1 MSSTYEKRNA
11 LRAFLYRRRRIGHD
25 EFSGW
30 GYAKRKAKEARRST
44 QQGGRQ
50 QAARQK
56 ETLENSA
63 NEKSARKLKST
74 KTPSHF
80 PPPLRLSALRCRDK
94 PVRRGKTF
102 FNCFAA
108 AAASDSG
115 SAACAR
121 IARELCSVSQ
131 KASRHEHDDG
141 GDGDAGRQSQ
151 RTRFLFAFGSASA
164 SATLSLRLRSSGA
177 SCRVH
182 FALVVRSFCC
192 RMRRTCF
199 PCAAM
204 TTTAAMLRC

>member
-1 MSSTYEKRNA
+1 MRCGRFYTDVVASGTMNFPGGDMQKEKR
-11 LRAFLYRRRRIGHD
+11 
-25 EFSGW
+25 
-30 GYAKRKAKEARRST
+30 KRQDAARSKAAGST
-44 QQGGRQ
+44 
-50 QAARQK
+50 AARQK

-121 IARELCSVSQ
+121 IASELCSVSQ

-141 GDGDAGRQSQ
+141 CDGDAGRQSQ

>member
-1 MSSTYEKRNA
+1 MQKEKR
-11 LRAFLYRRRRIGHD
+11 
-25 EFSGW
+25 
-30 GYAKRKAKEARRST
+30 KRQDAARSKAEGST
-44 QQGGRQ
+44 
-50 QAARQK
+50 AARQK

-80 PPPLRLSALRCRDK
+80 PPLPLRALRCRDK
-94 PVRRGKTF
+94 PERRGKTF

-131 KASRHEHDDG
+131 KASRHEHDGG